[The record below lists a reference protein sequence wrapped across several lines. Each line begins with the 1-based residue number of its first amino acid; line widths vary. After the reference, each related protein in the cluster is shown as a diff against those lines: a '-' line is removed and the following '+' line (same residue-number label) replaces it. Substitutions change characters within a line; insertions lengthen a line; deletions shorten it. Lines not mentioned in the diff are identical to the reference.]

1 MKTRNLLSVL
11 LLLVLTTA
19 LGQKKESEVTSTP
32 SNPEPIYI
40 YDGIVLPPCLATDSF
55 IDTKRAIIDSM
66 SVEADSVFDCDGELT
81 HLGIV
86 KIYTK
91 DTIHSGAKQILDLT
105 DNWMYRQPACKVMIN
120 NKHLEW
126 NEETYKR
133 LIGLKADDIVYVKL
147 KKNIL
152 NESDLTLKIKIDE

>member
-86 KIYTK
+86 KIHTK